1 MDFLGVL
8 AVQMRR
14 DVFDSVD
21 NSLFVQWSIVSFEG
35 VSTKKTISYYMY
47 VC

>member
-8 AVQMRR
+8 AVQIRR

-21 NSLFVQWSIVSFEG
+21 NCHVRSMEHCEF
-35 VSTKKTISYYMY
+35 
-47 VC
+47 